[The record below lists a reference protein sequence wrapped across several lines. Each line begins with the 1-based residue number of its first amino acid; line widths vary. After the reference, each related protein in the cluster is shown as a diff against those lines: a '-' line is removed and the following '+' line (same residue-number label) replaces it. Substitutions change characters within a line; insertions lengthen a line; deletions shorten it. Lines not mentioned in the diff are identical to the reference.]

1 MLKHAEATTML
12 EAKKYCKMRWSREIF
27 DLNQDVLV
35 KWFVRDLE
43 RQNSKLKTHFA

>member
-27 DLNQDVLV
+27 DMNQDVFV